1 MKLPSQSSSKKIFL
15 SHSSKDKALADKLA
29 DLLVTGCAV
38 DPNEILVTSLEGKGI
53 PAGSPSFIEFLRAQS
68 QKPKLVILLLSQNYF
83 ASHFCLC
90 ELGATWVMALPTIP
104 LVVPPLNK
112 SELKATLAVTQAGE
126 IDDRTYLDQLRD
138 IVRKCIDC
146 EVSTATWNVKRD
158 VFLQAIPEIIKLL
171 PAPSEVP
178 RATLEEAQEQYQ
190 AAVQEIGAKD
200 GVIRTLK
207 AQIEDLKRCK
217 DADDVRRVSS
227 KYSSA
232 DEEFKRLCADT
243 KAEMQGLKWATR
255 IALFWRVRDEV
266 YLPRGDKEWNDVKEA
281 DAVREVV
288 VETPTCYP
296 DIDHPKVSRAETALE
311 RLKNFL
317 RDPKDDDF
325 FDHFKTENDFPADI
339 ASKDFWKQFLV
350 DV

>member
-1 MKLPSQSSSKKIFL
+1 MNPSAKKMFL

-29 DLLVTGCAV
+29 DLLVAGCAV

-53 PAGSPSFIEFLRAQS
+53 PAGTPSFIEFLHVQI
-68 QKPKLVILLLSQNYF
+68 QKPELVILLLSENYF

-90 ELGATWVMALPTIP
+90 ELGATWGMVLPNIP
-104 LVVPPLNK
+104 LVVPPLKK
-112 SELKATLAVTQAGE
+112 SELKATLAVTQAGD
-126 IDDRTYLDQLRD
+126 IDDKTYLDELRD
-138 IVRKCIDC
+138 VVRQRLGC
-146 EVSTATWNVKRD
+146 EVATATWNVKRD

-171 PAPSEVP
+171 PAPSDVP
-178 RATLEEAQEQYQ
+178 RATLEEAQVQYQ
-190 AAVQEIGAKD
+190 AALQEIGAKD

-207 AQIEDLKRCK
+207 LQIEDLKRCK
-217 DADDVRRVSS
+217 DADDVRAVSR

-232 DEEFKRLCADT
+232 DEEFKRLCTEAKT
-243 KAEMQGLKWATR
+243 EMEGLKWATR
-255 IALFWRVRDEV
+255 IALFWRVRNEV
-266 YLPRGDKEWNDVKEA
+266 YRPQGAEEWNDVREA
-281 DAVREVV
+281 DAVREVG

-296 DIDHPKVSRAETALE
+296 NTDHPKVSRAEALLE

-325 FDHFKTENDFPADI
+325 FQHFEAENDFPADI

-350 DV
+350 HV